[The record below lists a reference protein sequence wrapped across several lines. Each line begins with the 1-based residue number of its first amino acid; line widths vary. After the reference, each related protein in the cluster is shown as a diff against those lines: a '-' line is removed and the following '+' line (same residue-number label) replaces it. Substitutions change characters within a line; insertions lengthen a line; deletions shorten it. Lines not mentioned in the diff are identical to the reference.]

1 MLGWAALAGQLVGAG
16 INYFGGQ
23 SQAADAETM
32 YERGRQDLLQ
42 YSRPTQALLDS
53 VAEGK
58 SMAAEA
64 GRTGRE
70 QLDSSVSSLLDAL
83 QSGDQSAI
91 ASFQSAIP
99 NIAQTSQGL
108 EMTTAQNISTANQP
122 LVDAEQ
128 KVRDTYSGLA
138 QMDIQQGAAGY
149 QAGTQRQMD
158 AIGSAVNM
166 PMDLAALQVSNP
178 SGYSALFGKDG
189 VKIDK
194 GDRGALINEDVIKE
208 LIGGGLVYTGT
219 GAEVTSFRDIM
230 KKQEAAKKSGE
241 EEEEEVE
248 EEVKEEKE
256 EEVVDKEGQ
265 ERMNKRIERE
275 RRKGKGVTGRDGIKI
290 EDYRRGGAT
299 DKPMSEELKEDI
311 ELLQLQLEKEKVQKE
326 INSYAAGGKE
336 DYIGGGNTLSQLL
349 RPGQSFK
356 TGGKEDHDVQEYDIS
371 DAETGQV
378 VAKTTGQEEH
388 MVNEDGS
395 LTVINSEQNESIH
408 DAFKDVD
415 VEMVLK
421 ALERNPQKRNI
432 RELLSALNKV
442 FRQEQFQS

>member
-265 ERMNKRIERE
+265 E
-275 RRKGKGVTGRDGIKI
+275 GGC
-290 EDYRRGGAT
+290 YR
-299 DKPMSEELKEDI
+299 
-311 ELLQLQLEKEKVQKE
+311 
-326 INSYAAGGKE
+326 
-336 DYIGGGNTLSQLL
+336 
-349 RPGQSFK
+349 
-356 TGGKEDHDVQEYDIS
+356 
-371 DAETGQV
+371 
-378 VAKTTGQEEH
+378 
-388 MVNEDGS
+388 
-395 LTVINSEQNESIH
+395 
-408 DAFKDVD
+408 
-415 VEMVLK
+415 
-421 ALERNPQKRNI
+421 
-432 RELLSALNKV
+432 
-442 FRQEQFQS
+442 